1 MHADVSE
8 ASSCDDHGGEAG
20 MVTVEMAIGLMS
32 AVLVL
37 VALLVALSVGVS
49 NGQAC
54 QAAREAARAA
64 SIGATAA
71 PPAAGSQRAVSV
83 NVEVSD
89 SSVVAT
95 ASVAA
100 IAVGPFH
107 APAVTCQ
114 VSGVREPYLQWGSG
128 G

>member
-1 MHADVSE
+1 MLADTGK
-8 ASSCDDHGGEAG
+8 ASHGERQDGEAG

-49 NGQAC
+49 KGQAC

-64 SIGATAA
+64 SIGAAVA
-71 PPAAGSQRAVSV
+71 SGGSGSQRAVSV
-83 NVEVSD
+83 SVDISD
-89 SSVVAT
+89 TTVVAR
-95 ASVAA
+95 ASVAPV
-100 IAVGPFH
+100 AVGPFR

-114 VSGVREPYLQWGSG
+114 VTGVREPYLQWGSG